1 MADVPHEAPHHAVKG
16 GIGLLKKMPP
26 WAWVAIAG
34 VVILVALFLRSRAN
48 ANNAAQAPQGTDPNA
63 DPSQYAANS
72 SNLDSAYLSGYESAS
87 GMFGGGGSYGY
98 TPTTTLPSATGA
110 DNTVTTPGTDTSTP
124 AGGAGQPIAIN
135 VNYPAPTTGGGP
147 PARPNVHSSV
157 TPVAVKNKPLVAP
170 GVKSPSYT
178 LTRPAGVPAN
188 AKWSGPKSPGK
199 NWKGVGGG
207 WWVPK

>member
-26 WAWVAIAG
+26 WAWIVIAG
-34 VVILVALFLRSRAN
+34 IVILVALYLRSRAN
-48 ANNAAQAPQGTDPNA
+48 ANTSNAAQAPQGTDPNA

-98 TPTTTLPSATGA
+98 TPVTTLPSATGA
-110 DNTVTTPGTDTSTP
+110 DNTVTSPGTDVSNP
-124 AGGAGQPIAIN
+124 AGGAGQPITVN
-135 VNYPAPTTGGGP
+135 VSYPSPATGGGP
-147 PARPNVHSSV
+147 PARPNVHGGPASNS
-157 TPVAVKNKPLVAP
+157 KLLAP
-170 GVKSPSYT
+170 GAKPPSYT
-178 LTRPAGVPAN
+178 LTRPSGVPAN
-188 AKWSGPKSPGK
+188 ARWSGSKAPGK